1 MRIDSTTFTLPAQ
14 KAGGQINGKPLEVG
28 DSVKGE
34 VLFVSGDKANIKLEN
49 GELLRNVQLDGVK
62 LAEGDVLELTVSE
75 MQQGQMKLKVEGH
88 TTKGGQTSTEIPA
101 ADVLKGM
108 GIEANARNVELA
120 TVFMAKGLPMTSDSL
135 QSAAS
140 LMDAFPNLS
149 PEQAVFLAANGITD
163 PKLVEAFTQ
172 IVNDGSLTGNQL
184 MELAKMLEQEAG
196 AALLGSGQGSNAILE
211 SADQGA
217 QAALAKAFA
226 GAETAVRGESNTANA
241 ASVTPNAGAPA
252 AQISQTAAMEELAL
266 ISPETAKLVENA
278 GAQGEAAKA
287 LTGMIQNPSDS
298 AKIANEFVE
307 ANFPELSDGA
317 KASAALSLQRAAPL
331 LALAADA
338 DETTSLAALKPNTDT
353 APQIER
359 LLADIESVFA
369 RVGENAGEDGG
380 KALQKLASRLEEN
393 LSALRAQIEASDMP
407 GKEALLNKL
416 DQTIAQTKLSN
427 DIQQYAFVQIPVQL
441 GEHKSTAE
449 LYVMKRKGGKK
460 TIDPEDVTVVVALDT
475 QNMGRVE
482 SVVKVERKSV
492 ALHAKVSEEPVAA
505 HMRTGS
511 AKLHSLLTDVG
522 YKLSDFNARLQENKV
537 TPLNVEN
544 RMEREYTPLQAMDFR
559 V

>member
-14 KAGGQINGKPLEVG
+14 KAGGQLSGKPLEVG

-34 VLFVSGDKANIKLEN
+34 VLFSSGDKANIKLDN
-49 GELLRNVQLDGVK
+49 GVLLRNVQLDGVK
-62 LAEGDVLELTVSE
+62 LAEGDTLKLTVSE
-75 MQQGQMKLKVEGH
+75 MQQGQMTLKVEEH
-88 TTKGGQTSTEIPA
+88 TGQGGQTNTEIPA

-108 GIEANARNVELA
+108 GVEANARNVELA
-120 TVFMAKGLPMTSDSL
+120 SIFMSKGLPMTSDSL

-163 PKLVEAFTQ
+163 PKLVEAFAQ
-172 IVNDGSLTGNQL
+172 IVNEGSLTGGQL
-184 MELAKMLEQEAG
+184 MELAKMIEQEAG
-196 AALLGSGQGSNAILE
+196 AALAGGDPGTNALLQN
-211 SADQGA
+211 ADQTA
-217 QAALAKAFA
+217 QAALTKAFA
-226 GAETAVRGESNTANA
+226 GMETTIQGE
-241 ASVTPNAGAPA
+241 GAPA
-252 AQISQTAAMEELAL
+252 NTAAQNAGVQIPQQAAMEELAL

-278 GAQGEAAKA
+278 GAQSEAAKA
-287 LTGMIQNPSDS
+287 LSGMIQNPQDA
-298 AKIANEFVE
+298 AKIANEFVS
-307 ANFPELSDGA
+307 ANFPELSESA
-317 KASAALSLQRAAPL
+317 KDAAALSLQRAAPL
-331 LALAADA
+331 LALSADA
-338 DETTSLAALKPNTDT
+338 DETTNLAALKPGADY

-380 KALQKLASRLEEN
+380 KALQKLATRLEEN

-441 GEHKSTAE
+441 GEHRTTAE
-449 LYVMKRKGGKK
+449 LYVMKRKHGKK
-460 TIDPEDVTVVVALDT
+460 AIDPEDVTVVVALDT

-522 YKLSDFNARLQENKV
+522 YRLSDFNARLQENKV

-544 RMEREYTPLQAMDFR
+544 RMEREYKPLQAMDFR
-559 V
+559 I